1 MLSILVILVLSY
13 LIGSFPTS
21 IIVGKLLK
29 GIDIREHG
37 SGNAGG
43 TNVFRVL
50 GPGPGISVML
60 FDAFKGFAA
69 TFWVS
74 RLVVDFMPLETG
86 LIMILAGVAA
96 ICGHIWTIFAGFRG
110 GKGVGTAAGMLA
122 ALFPTALLVCLA
134 IFFVVLAVTKIV
146 SVSSMSAAV
155 ALPIT
160 LSVFRYVLD
169 VPVQSSL
176 YIFSFIAAALIVFTH
191 RSNIKRLVNGTENSI
206 SRKTNDERQKIK
218 DKK

>member
-1 MLSILVILVLSY
+1 MLSILLIIVLSY

-21 IIVGKLLK
+21 IIVGRLLK

-50 GPGPGISVML
+50 GPGPGIFVML

-74 RLVVDFMPLETG
+74 KIVIGSMPLEPG
-86 LIMILAGVAA
+86 MSMILAGVSA
-96 ICGHIWTIFAGFRG
+96 ILGHIWTVFARFRG

-122 ALFPTALLVCLA
+122 ALFPKALLVCLVV
-134 IFFVVLAVTKIV
+134 FFIVLFTTRIV
-146 SVSSMSAAV
+146 SISSMTAAV
-155 ALPIT
+155 SLPIT
-160 LSVFRYVLD
+160 LSIFKYVLNM
-169 VPVQSSL
+169 PVQQSL
-176 YIFSFIAAALIVFTH
+176 YIFSFIAAALIIYTH
-191 RSNIKRLVNGTENSI
+191 RSNIKRLLNGTEN
-206 SRKTNDERQKIK
+206 RLG
-218 DKK
+218 KKKNESAGQ

>member
-13 LIGSFPTS
+13 IIGSFPTS
-21 IIVGKLLK
+21 IIVGKILR

-50 GPGPGISVML
+50 GPGPGIFVML

-74 RLVVDFMPLETG
+74 KIVIDSQPLETG
-86 LIMILAGVAA
+86 LIMILAGLSAVF
-96 ICGHIWTIFAGFRG
+96 GHIWTIFAGFRG

-122 ALFPTALLVCLA
+122 ALFPKALLVCLVV
-134 IFFVVLAVTKIV
+134 FFIVLAASKIV
-146 SVSSMSAAV
+146 SISSMSAAV

-160 LSVFRYVLD
+160 LSILRFVFHS
-169 VPVQSSL
+169 PVQFSL
-176 YIFSFIAAALIVFTH
+176 YIFSYIAAALIIYTH
-191 RSNIKRLVNGTENSI
+191 RSNIKRLINGTENKI
-206 SRKTNDERQKIK
+206 GKRKKHPEN
-218 DKK
+218 

>member
-1 MLSILVILVLSY
+1 MWSLVVIIVLSY

-21 IIVGKLLK
+21 IIVGRILK

-50 GPGPGISVML
+50 GPGPGIFVML
-60 FDAFKGFAA
+60 FDACKGFIA

-74 RLVVDFMPLETG
+74 RIVIDSMPLDVG
-86 LIMILAGVAA
+86 LIMILAGVSA
-96 ICGHIWTIFAGFRG
+96 ILGHIWTIFAHFRG

-122 ALFPTALLVCLA
+122 ALFPRALLVCLA
-134 IFFVVLAVTKIV
+134 VFFVVLLLSRMV

-155 ALPIT
+155 ALPLT
-160 LSVFRYVLD
+160 LSVFRYLLHM
-169 VPVQSSL
+169 PVQPSL
-176 YIFSFIAAALIVFTH
+176 YIFSFIAAALIIYTH
-191 RSNIKRLVNGTENSI
+191 RSNIKRLMNGTEN
-206 SRKTNDERQKIK
+206 KIG
-218 DKK
+218 KKKR

>member
-1 MLSILVILVLSY
+1 MLSILVILVISY
-13 LIGSFPTS
+13 VIGSFPTS
-21 IIVGKLLK
+21 IIVGRLLK
-29 GIDIREHG
+29 GIDIRQHG

-50 GPGPGISVML
+50 GAGPGIFVML

-74 RLVVDFMPLETG
+74 RIVIDAMPLETG

-122 ALFPTALLVCLA
+122 ALFPTALLICLA
-134 IFFVVLAVTKIV
+134 VFFVVLALTKIV
-146 SVSSMSAAV
+146 SVSSMSAAT
-155 ALPIT
+155 ALPLT
-160 LSVFRYVLD
+160 LSIFRYVLNI
-169 VPVQSSL
+169 PVQSSL

-191 RSNIKRLVNGTENSI
+191 RSNIKRLVNGTENRI
-206 SRKTNDERQKIK
+206 GRKTKDER
-218 DKK
+218 